1 MKRVNQLTAW
11 FAIMFIGVTVMS
23 WILNK
28 MVSFLGVIFFN
39 PFKGLG
45 YLALGFVCVMVFLKL
60 KIYESNNLGCV

>member
-45 YLALGFVCVMVFLKL
+45 YLALGFVLCYGIS
-60 KIYESNNLGCV
+60 KIKDL